1 MLGIDPAAGI
11 RPIQIGAGVGRFG
24 NHLKEICVQC
34 ISNGVRHSLG
44 VAAGGE
50 VGHQNLAIPGRSG
63 RRRGLAHIVV
73 ECGNNLSTGSVVSG
87 GKASIA
93 AGGNDTVGAGPVHRR
108 LRIGGNSVFIRV
120 IPGGSSGGTGPAPED
135 RGYLLACD
143 RIAHAKLPIRVSGN
157 QASSLRPTERIDV
170 VSACLRVR
178 EAGCAGCG
186 GRPCGAVED
195 GCQLCA
201 GHIVVHTKAAISIAV
216 DIAVVGGPLNSFG
229 VVGPCGY
236 IGKFCGIG
244 RDA

>member
-34 ISNGVRHSLG
+34 ISNGVRHSLS

-73 ECGNNLSTGSVVSG
+73 ECGNDLSTGSVVSG

-93 AGGNDTVGAGPVHRR
+93 AGGDDTVGAGPVYRR

-120 IPGGSSGGTGPAPED
+120 ILGGSSGGTGPAPED

-143 RIAHAKLPIRVSGN
+143 RITHAKPSIRVSGN
-157 QASSLRPTERIDV
+157 
-170 VSACLRVR
+170 
-178 EAGCAGCG
+178 
-186 GRPCGAVED
+186 
-195 GCQLCA
+195 
-201 GHIVVHTKAAISIAV
+201 
-216 DIAVVGGPLNSFG
+216 
-229 VVGPCGY
+229 
-236 IGKFCGIG
+236 
-244 RDA
+244 